1 MNTIIGT
8 GALSLL
14 FTAVLYAQDTSVSCE
29 ILDDGVEKIQC
40 KLVTPREEAARETMF
55 EWHSETFPQ
64 DDRERSLTLPAG
76 HGSIYDYRYLR
87 GRAQGAWTVTVSLTE
102 ADGTKTE
109 TSCHFQLE
117 EGKIVSDQQ

>member
-1 MNTIIGT
+1 MNKIIRT

-14 FTAVLYAQDTSVSCE
+14 FTAALYAQDTSVSCE

-40 KLVTPREEAARETMF
+40 KLVTPRKDVARETTF
-55 EWHSETFPQ
+55 GWHSDSFPQ

-87 GRAQGAWTVTVSLTE
+87 GRAQGAWTVTVTLTE
-102 ADGTKTE
+102 ADGSETE
-109 TSCHFQLE
+109 ASFQFQLK
-117 EGKIVSDQQ
+117 EGKIVSDGQ